1 MAKRKRLNKR
11 MVVLLV
17 SVVAVALIVV
27 SYVTIMHT
35 NTDVTKELKN
45 FDDCMANGNYEAA
58 ILAGNKLAGA
68 AKDRPEELAKYQYKL
83 AQAWLEFSKIPKAT
97 ANEKFDREGK
107 AVSCLKGA
115 LRSGKGN
122 VEAEK
127 LLCDIYW
134 EWSEEGPNLHMGP
147 QTFIEEATNLIAMSP
162 NDAEAYYRRA
172 ERHVV
177 LAMRLQSAENSNQAV
192 ADFRKATSLK
202 KDMAEYW
209 IRFAMFAATNAAKLA
224 DSNPQSDKIF
234 NDAMAANPN
243 NAEILVAFA
252 SWQMAHDNRAEAVD
266 LIDKAIKTA
275 PHDAKGYIARARLR
289 LMEQKLPEAIA
300 DLEKAKEVD
309 PTDGGAYELLATLY
323 RVSSPPDFAKAA
335 QCVRDGIES
344 LNKLAT
350 SQGSKENPE
359 RLVGARLNLDNL
371 LADILLD
378 MINRKKGGDKQ
389 LHDEVQSLLD
399 QITQLRPQHPVRQR
413 LAGRLALSDATISF
427 PQIDAAKLSDAV
439 KLLEEADNLFN
450 HTDRTSAA
458 ELMRAYDLSGKPG
471 LVGKVIDNF
480 LATTGND
487 HDVFFLLSKARL
499 ALSLRDYSKVLDSLN
514 RVLQVDPSNAE
525 AKNMRD
531 TVNALSSTSTSG
543 DLKIPANVPISNE
556 NVRLFQD
563 RAENAWTMG
572 NHDGAIKLLEELHR
586 KLPDNLNVSLEL
598 VNSYANNK
606 QDVEARKIL
615 DTLISESKDAKVKQE
630 LQSFREQLN
639 TPDPKQRQI
648 MAYKKAMDLAD
659 AQEGND
665 LKKALTKAAI
675 AMQYNQ
681 KDDYLKY
688 LDQAAKIAPTD
699 KVVISRK
706 FDLALAANKM
716 ADAQGWAD
724 KAVENNTDG
733 VKGKEFKAR
742 LAAARG
748 DIAESIR
755 LLELSCKEQPD
766 SARTQ
771 LMLANAYRAG
781 GIAEKAEAIYKALY
795 ASNPG
800 NPEVLRGLIMVSLRP
815 DKRDD
820 YVKYVKAAV
829 SLVPSDPFFAEMN
842 QELQEGTMKP
852 EDSIPI
858 REGMLARNPND
869 LNSIYRLAALYEY
882 TNQVS
887 KAEEMC
893 ARAVQ
898 VASDKVGAAR
908 NLGQFYL
915 RNKRFNDIRKLMDKL
930 LVENVDPVAVHG
942 LYGEFLTTQ
951 DMEQARGE
959 FQKAIDAN
967 PQDPR
972 GYHYMALFAENQGQ
986 WGLAVTQMM
995 KVLDLD
1001 PAGRGQAAEKEL
1013 VKDQI
1018 NAGQT
1023 DPRQLENAQARIG
1036 SLLARRP
1043 GDAEALYYKAMWAM
1057 MKDPPSLDVA
1067 EEALTTAVTS
1077 NTEDRV
1083 PLLNRANFYIGQS
1096 EFAKARADLEAAQK
1110 IAPSDLEIS
1119 LGLAKVMLMQYEV
1132 DKAILQLKNILHT
1145 NPDYGPAVNELVGIY
1160 LRKQMWSDL
1169 DALLSPIIEKNKDQA
1184 RQAPLYVIKYQELLA
1199 QGKVKDALDALDRA
1213 RRMAPDSLD
1222 ILRTYFQAM
1231 IDQKMYSDVIDQI
1244 GKLLAAKP
1252 AQYDWLNILL
1262 MQAYMGAGRTA
1273 DADKVFE
1280 SKYAAYKG
1288 QLFDLLMDQA
1298 MRAYTSKDL
1307 LDRLVRWSKVKSD
1320 DLKALYYRGNI
1331 AIEAEDFVVA
1341 DQTFDQA
1348 IALSKNPQEQLQF
1361 RRLKAAAY
1369 YQRHV
1374 AHRPETEYR
1383 DMAEK
1388 LFLEVIRDSKNRDVQ
1403 ALNNLAYMYVDDLND
1418 PDKAL
1423 PLAARAAKLQPDSKV
1438 LDTYGWVLARKAAR
1452 ESDNQKKNDLFDKAR
1467 GQLERSVELQQGI
1480 ENRYHLGWVYEQ
1492 TGKAQ
1497 DGLKLYRQVF
1507 ELLRNKKQAPLYEP
1521 VKTAIDRL
1529 SH

>member
-1 MAKRKRLNKR
+1 
-11 MVVLLV
+11 VVLLV
-17 SVVAVALIVV
+17 SVVVVALIAVA
-27 SYVTIMHT
+27 SIAIMHG
-35 NTDVTKELKN
+35 NTDVQKEQKT
-45 FDDCMANGNYEAA
+45 FDEAMANGNYEIA
-58 ILAGNKLAGA
+58 IQAGNKLAGA
-68 AKDRPEELAKYQYKL
+68 AKDRPDELAKYQYKL

-97 ANEKFDREGK
+97 TNEKFDREGK

-127 LLCDIYW
+127 LLCDIFW

-172 ERHVV
+172 ERHVM
-177 LAMRLQSAENSNQAV
+177 LALRLHSAENANQAV
-192 ADFRKATSLK
+192 ADYRKAISLK
-202 KDMAEYW
+202 KDSPEYW
-209 IRFAMFAATNAAKLA
+209 IHFAAFAGTDAAKLA
-224 DSNPQSDKIF
+224 DSNPQTDKIF
-234 NDAMAANPN
+234 NDAAAANPN
-243 NAEILVAFA
+243 NAEILVSFAF
-252 SWQMAHDNRAEAVD
+252 WQMAHDNRAEAVD
-266 LIDKAIKTA
+266 LIDKAIKNA
-275 PHDAKGYIARARLR
+275 PHDAKGYLARAQLR
-289 LMEQKLPEAIA
+289 LMEQKLPEATA
-300 DLEKAKEVD
+300 DLEKAKQVD
-309 PTDGGAYELLATLY
+309 PTDGTAYEILARIY
-323 RVSSPPDFAKAA
+323 RFSSPPDLPKAA
-335 QCVRDGIES
+335 QCIRDGIDS

-350 SQGSKENPE
+350 SQGSKENPDK
-359 RLVGARLNLDNL
+359 LVGARLNLDNI

-389 LHDEVQSLLD
+389 LRDEVQSMLD
-399 QITQLRPQHPVRQR
+399 QITQLRPQHPIRQR
-413 LAGRLALSDATISF
+413 LAGRLALSDAMISL
-427 PQIDAAKLSDAV
+427 PQIDSAKLNDAI
-439 KLLEEADNLFN
+439 KLLEEADTLFN
-450 HTDRTSAA
+450 HTDRTTAG
-458 ELMRAYDLSGKPG
+458 ELMRAYDLDGKPG

-487 HDVFFLLSKARL
+487 HDVYFLLSKARL
-499 ALSLRDYSKVLDSLN
+499 ALSLRDYPKVLNCLDA
-514 RVLQVDPSNAE
+514 VLKYDPSNAE

-543 DLKIPANVPISNE
+543 DLKIGNVPITNE

-563 RAENAWTMG
+563 RAENAWNMG
-572 NHDGAIKLLEELHR
+572 NHDGAIELLKELHR

-598 VNSYANNK
+598 VNGYANNK
-606 QDVEARKIL
+606 QDGEARKIL
-615 DTLISESKDAKVKQE
+615 DTLIADSKDAKVKQE
-630 LQSFREQLN
+630 LQSFREQLS

-681 KDDYLKY
+681 KDEYLKY

-706 FDLALAANKM
+706 FELALSANKI
-716 ADAQGWAD
+716 ADAQKWAD
-724 KAVENNTDG
+724 AAVENNTDG

-742 LAAARG
+742 LAAARN
-748 DIAESIR
+748 DMPEAIH
-755 LLELSCKEQPD
+755 LLEQADKEQPD
-766 SARTQ
+766 SPKTQ
-771 LMLANAYRAG
+771 LMLANAYRAS
-781 GIAEKAEAIYKALY
+781 GIADKAEAIYKAIY

-820 YVKYVKAAV
+820 YIKYVKAAYA
-829 SLVPSDPFFAEMN
+829 LAPGDPFFAEMN
-842 QELQEGTMKP
+842 QEIQEGSMKP

-858 REGMLARNPND
+858 REGMLTRNPND
-869 LNSIYRLAALYEY
+869 LNSIYRLASLYEY
-882 TNQVS
+882 TNQLS

-893 ARAVQ
+893 VRAVQ
-898 VASDKVGAAR
+898 IASDKVGAAR

-915 RNKRFNDIRKLMDKL
+915 RNKRFNDVRKLMDKL
-930 LVENVDPVAVHG
+930 LTEKVDPVAIHG
-942 LYGEFLTTQ
+942 MYGEFLMTQ
-951 DMEQARGE
+951 DIEQARGE

-967 PQDPR
+967 PQDSR
-972 GYHYMALFAENQGQ
+972 GYFYMARFAESQQQ
-986 WGLAVTQMM
+986 WPVAVAHMM

-1001 PAGRGQAAEKEL
+1001 PTARGQAAEKEL

-1018 NAGQT
+1018 YAGQS
-1023 DPRQLENAQARIG
+1023 DPRQLDNAQARIG
-1036 SLLARRP
+1036 TLLARRP
-1043 GDAEALYYKAMWAM
+1043 GDPEALYYKAMWAM
-1057 MKDPPSLDVA
+1057 MKDPPSLNVA

-1077 NTEDRV
+1077 NSDDRV
-1083 PLLNRANFYIGQS
+1083 PLLNRANYYIGQG
-1096 EFAKARADLEAAQK
+1096 EFPKARADLEAAQK

-1132 DKAILQLKNILHT
+1132 DKAILQLKDILHS

-1160 LRKQMWSDL
+1160 LRKQMWGEL
-1169 DALLSPIIEKNKDQA
+1169 DSLLSPILQKNKNP
-1184 RQAPLYVIKYQELLA
+1184 APLYVIKYQELLA
-1199 QGKVKDALDALDRA
+1199 QGKVKEALGALDKA
-1213 RRMAPDSLD
+1213 RNLAPESQD

-1231 IDQKMYSDVIDQI
+1231 IDQKMYSDVIEQI
-1244 GKLLAAKP
+1244 GKFQAAKP
-1252 AQYDWLNILL
+1252 TQYDWLNVLL
-1262 MQAYMGAGRTA
+1262 MNALVGVGRTA
-1273 DADKVFE
+1273 DADKILE
-1280 SKYAAYKG
+1280 SKYASFKG
-1288 QLFDLLMDQA
+1288 QLFDFLMEQA
-1298 MRAYTSKDL
+1298 IRAYTPKDL
-1307 LDRLVRWSKVKSD
+1307 LDRLVRWSKARPGD
-1320 DLKALYYRGNI
+1320 IKALYYRGNI

-1341 DQTFDQA
+1341 DQTFDEA
-1348 IALSKNPQEQLQF
+1348 IALSKSPQEALQY

-1374 AHRPETEYR
+1374 VHRPETQYR

-1388 LFLEVIRDSKNRDVQ
+1388 LFTEVIQESKSRDVQ

-1423 PLAARAAKLQPDSKV
+1423 PLAEQAAKLQPDSKV
-1438 LDTYGWVLARKAAR
+1438 LDTYGWVLARKAAG
-1452 ESDNQKKNDLFDKAR
+1452 ESDGQKKNMLFDKAR
-1467 GQLERSVELQQGI
+1467 QQLERSVELQPGI